1 MASVEATTTTGHSDT
16 IGEVLAW
23 SRGMIEPAMR
33 EAVEVL
39 PQSMRRIAGYHFGW
53 WDEHG
58 RQSEGS
64 SGKVMRPA
72 LVLLTAEA
80 VGGIPAVAVP
90 AAVAVELVHNFSLL
104 HDDVM
109 DGDTTRRHRA
119 TAWTVFGLNGAIL
132 AGDSLLTQALAVLA
146 ASRHP
151 AVPEAMRQ
159 LSVAVNELL
168 EGQMADLSFEE
179 RDDVDVDECLAMA
192 IGKTAALPRVA
203 CAMGAMFGGG
213 SAEQVAHLAR
223 FGEDVGLAFQL
234 VDDLLGIWGDPART
248 GKPVFSDL
256 QNRKKS
262 LPVVY
267 ALTSGTPAARELA
280 ALYQRTES
288 LEPAELARAAS
299 LVEAA
304 GGREWAVEK
313 ADSLLAQGLRH
324 LELSAPRT
332 RAGGQ
337 LTMLARLITSRDR

>member
-1 MASVEATTTTGHSDT
+1 MASVEASPPVLGTDT

-33 EAVEVL
+33 DAVEGL

-58 RQSEGS
+58 RTAEGRG
-64 SGKVMRPA
+64 GKVIRPA

-80 VGGIPAVAVP
+80 VGGIPAASVP

-119 TAWTVFGLNGAIL
+119 TAWSVFGLNAAIL
-132 AGDSLLTQALAVLA
+132 AGDALLTLALDVLA
-146 ASRHP
+146 ASRNPHAQEATRLLSA
-151 AVPEAMRQ
+151 AV
-159 LSVAVNELL
+159 L
-168 EGQMADLSFEE
+168 EVLDGQFSDLAFED
-179 RDDVDVDECLAMA
+179 RGDVDVDECLAMA

-203 CAMGAMFGGG
+203 CALGALYGGG
-213 SAEQVAHLAR
+213 TVEQVAHLAR

-234 VDDLLGIWGDPART
+234 VDDLLGIWGDPAVT
-248 GKPVFSDL
+248 GKPVYSDL

-262 LPVVY
+262 PPVVY
-267 ALTSGTPAARELA
+267 ALTSGTPAGRELA
-280 ALYQRTES
+280 ALYQRTDP
-288 LEPAELARAAS
+288 LAPAELAHAAG
-299 LVEAA
+299 LVETA
-304 GGREWAVEK
+304 GGRTWAQEK
-313 ADSLLAQGLRH
+313 ADDLLAQGMQH
-324 LELSAPRT
+324 LASSSPRS

-337 LTMLARLITSRDR
+337 LTMLARLITQRDR

>member
-1 MASVEATTTTGHSDT
+1 MASVETAPVLGADT

-33 EAVEVL
+33 DAVEGL
-39 PQSMRRIAGYHFGW
+39 PQAMRRIAGYHFGW
-53 WDEHG
+53 WDEQG
-58 RQSEGS
+58 RPSEGS
-64 SGKVMRPA
+64 SGKVIRPA

-80 VGGIPAVAVP
+80 VGGIPAASVP

-119 TAWTVFGLNGAIL
+119 TAWSVFGLNAAIL
-132 AGDSLLTQALAVLA
+132 AGDAL
-146 ASRHP
+146 
-151 AVPEAMRQ
+151 
-159 LSVAVNELL
+159 LSVAMEVVATSKLPDAKHATKLL
-168 EGQMADLSFEE
+168 NAAVLDLLDGQFADLAFED
-179 RDDVDVDECLAMA
+179 RTDVDVDECVAMA

-203 CAMGAMFGGG
+203 CALGGMYGGG
-213 SAEQVAHLAR
+213 SAEQVTHLAK

-234 VDDLLGIWGDPART
+234 VDDLLGIWGDPAAT
-248 GKPVFSDL
+248 GKSIYSDL

-262 LPVVY
+262 LPVVF

-280 ALYQRTES
+280 ALYQRTDP
-288 LEPAELARAAS
+288 LDTAELAHAAA

-304 GGREWAVEK
+304 GGRDWAQQK
-313 ADSLLAQGLRH
+313 ADDLLAQGLAH
-324 LELSAPRT
+324 LQASSPRS

-337 LTMLARLITSRDR
+337 LTMLARLITQRDR